1 MFSLSFK
8 EGMYMQIPEI
18 TLKDK
23 VVLITGASKGMGV
36 AFAVACAEAGA
47 AVAATARSSMKQTA
61 DLVKQATGKKIL
73 TIKADMQKLSDIES
87 MIQATIE
94 HYGKL
99 DVLVNN
105 AAIVHI
111 AAITETTVED
121 YNRVIDTNLKG
132 VYFAC
137 KYAAQHMIPRKSGV
151 IINLGSE
158 LSHTGAA
165 NYTAYSATKGAV
177 YIFSQA
183 LAIELGQYNIRVVT
197 LSPGPTNTD
206 MCKPIL
212 EDPDRRDLL
221 LNKGVLGRV
230 NEPEDLAPALV
241 FLASDAARNVT
252 GTSWSVDCG
261 CLAK

>member
-1 MFSLSFK
+1 
-8 EGMYMQIPEI
+8 MQIPDI
-18 TLKDK
+18 TLKNK

-36 AFAVACAEAGA
+36 AFAVACAKAGA
-47 AVAATARSSMKQTA
+47 DVTVSARSSLKNTA
-61 DLVKQATGKKIL
+61 DLVKQETGKEIL
-73 TIKADMQKLSDIES
+73 SINGDIQNLPDIKRMISTTID
-87 MIQATIE
+87 

-111 AAITETTVED
+111 SEITETTEED
-121 YNRVIDTNLKG
+121 FDRVIKTNLKG

-137 KYAAQHMIPRKSGV
+137 KYAAQNMIPRKSGV

-212 EDPDRRDLL
+212 EDPERRDSL
-221 LNKGVLGRV
+221 LNKGVLGRI
-230 NEPEDLAPALV
+230 NEPEDLAPTLV

>member
-1 MFSLSFK
+1 
-8 EGMYMQIPEI
+8 MQIADI
-18 TLKDK
+18 TLQNK
-23 VVLITGASKGMGV
+23 VVLITGARKGIGV
-36 AFAVACAEAGA
+36 AFALACAKAGA
-47 AVAATARSSMKQTA
+47 DVAVSARGSLKDTA
-61 DLVKQATGKKIL
+61 DLVKGETGKDIL
-73 TIKADMQKLSDIES
+73 TINGDMQKIPDVER
-87 MIQATIE
+87 MITTTID

-111 AAITETTVED
+111 AAITETAEED
-121 YNRVIDTNLKG
+121 FDRVIDTNLKG

-165 NYTAYSATKGAV
+165 NYTAYSATKGAIF
-177 YIFSQA
+177 IFSQA

-212 EDPDRRDLL
+212 EDPDKRDAL

-241 FLASDAARNVT
+241 FIASDAARNVT

>member
-1 MFSLSFK
+1 
-8 EGMYMQIPEI
+8 MQIPDI
-18 TLKDK
+18 TLKNK

-36 AFAVACAEAGA
+36 AFAVACAKSGA
-47 AVAATARSSMKQTA
+47 EVAVSARSSLKNTA
-61 DLVKQATGKKIL
+61 DLVKQETGKEIL
-73 TIKADMQKLSDIES
+73 SIKGDMQNLPDIER
-87 MIQATIE
+87 MISTTID

-111 AAITETTVED
+111 SEITETTEED
-121 YNRVIDTNLKG
+121 FDRVIKTNLKG

-137 KYAAQHMIPRKSGV
+137 KYAAQNMIPRKSGV

-212 EDPDRRDLL
+212 EDPERRDSL
-221 LNKGVLGRV
+221 LNKGVLGRI
-230 NEPEDLAPALV
+230 NEPEDLAPTLV

>member
-1 MFSLSFK
+1 
-8 EGMYMQIPEI
+8 MQIPDI

-36 AFAVACAEAGA
+36 AFAVACAKAGA
-47 AVAATARSSMKQTA
+47 DVAASARSSLKDTA
-61 DLVKQATGKKIL
+61 DLVKRETGKNIL
-73 TIKADMQKLSDIES
+73 VINGDMQNLSDIER
-87 MIQATIE
+87 MISTTIA

-111 AAITETTVED
+111 SEITETTEED
-121 YNRVIDTNLKG
+121 FDRVFNTNFKG

-137 KYAAQHMIPRKSGV
+137 KYAAQHMIPRKSSV

-206 MCKPIL
+206 MCKPFL
-212 EDPDRRDLL
+212 EDPAKRDLL

-241 FLASDAARNVT
+241 FIASDAARNVT

>member
-1 MFSLSFK
+1 
-8 EGMYMQIPEI
+8 MQIPDI
-18 TLKDK
+18 TLKNK

-36 AFAVACAEAGA
+36 AFAVACAKSGA
-47 AVAATARSSMKQTA
+47 EVAVSARSSLKNTA
-61 DLVKQATGKKIL
+61 DLVKQETGKEIL
-73 TIKADMQKLSDIES
+73 SIKGDMQNLPDIER
-87 MIQATIE
+87 MISTTID

-111 AAITETTVED
+111 SEITETTEED
-121 YNRVIDTNLKG
+121 FDRVIKTNLKG

-137 KYAAQHMIPRKSGV
+137 KYAAQNMIPRKSGV

-212 EDPDRRDLL
+212 EDPERRDSL

-230 NEPEDLAPALV
+230 NEPEDLAPTLV

>member
-1 MFSLSFK
+1 
-8 EGMYMQIPEI
+8 MQIPDI
-18 TLKDK
+18 TLKNK

-36 AFAVACAEAGA
+36 AFAVACAKSGA
-47 AVAATARSSMKQTA
+47 EVAVSARSSLKNTA
-61 DLVKQATGKKIL
+61 DLVKQDTGKEIL
-73 TIKADMQKLSDIES
+73 SINGDIQNLPDIKRMISTTID
-87 MIQATIE
+87 

-111 AAITETTVED
+111 SEITETTEED
-121 YNRVIDTNLKG
+121 FDRVIKTNLKG

-137 KYAAQHMIPRKSGV
+137 KYAAQNMIPRKSGV

-212 EDPDRRDLL
+212 EDPERRDSL

-230 NEPEDLAPALV
+230 NEPEDLAPTLV

>member
-1 MFSLSFK
+1 M
-8 EGMYMQIPEI
+8 
-18 TLKDK
+18 

-36 AFAVACAEAGA
+36 SFALACAKAGA
-47 AVAATARSSMKQTA
+47 DVAVFARTSLESTVQ
-61 DLVKQATGKKIL
+61 LVKDRTGKDIL
-73 TIKADMQKLSDIES
+73 PINGDMQKIPEIKMMIEN
-87 MIQATIE
+87 TVRRF
-94 HYGKL
+94 GKL

-105 AAIVHI
+105 AAIVHV
-111 AAITETTVED
+111 AEITEMTED
-121 YNRVIDTNLKG
+121 DWDSVVNINLRG

-137 KYAAQHMIPRKSGV
+137 KYAARHMKPRKTGV

-165 NYTAYSATKGAV
+165 GYTAYSATKGAV
-177 YIFSQA
+177 FILSQS
-183 LAIELGQYNIRVVT
+183 LAIELGPHNIRVVT

-206 MCKPIL
+206 MCRPIL
-212 EDPDRRDLL
+212 EDPERRDLL

-230 NEPEDLAPALV
+230 NEPEDLAPTLV

-252 GTSWSVDCG
+252 GTNWSVDCG